1 MIRTVVLSVLLVLT
15 LSPLRAQQPN
25 SEAVYQEARRLFDA
39 LDYERAVV
47 ALDQAIT
54 ALQAAPADATRNE
67 RLAGAYEMRA
77 RSKFGLGD
85 QDGAKA
91 DFTSLLK
98 LAPAHTLSGQVSP
111 RVVALF
117 EETARDFVT
126 SLTISLTPATAKLQM
141 DGLALTG
148 PGTVRVAIGDHVLT
162 AEQPGYR
169 PATQN
174 VTVSA
179 GAVAE
184 VALALERVSSVVRI
198 STAPADV
205 DVKLDG
211 KAIGKTTTDKDAA
224 AGAGTL
230 VLSDVDSGAHKIELS
245 RGCFVTVTQP
255 LDVAR
260 PDDYIVG
267 PVALQPA
274 VATLTITAN
283 QSGAHV
289 FVDGNERG
297 IAPVKVTDV
306 CEGEHVIELR
316 GAFGSDSRRVAVRA
330 GNDLSVE
337 SVLKPSYAIVSFS
350 GAPGAGQQDVRVIV
364 ERAFAASR
372 TVSLMAPA
380 AADAEK
386 ALTANQLTPDWLA
399 VDASGRPV
407 GAAAQIAG
415 TVRKEVSAKLA
426 DAFRTQGVASVTM
439 LDASRA
445 VIALLNGG
453 SATPDVIE
461 VTLDNMQSIAAA
473 VARLDRSLSFV
484 GASIGLQT
492 IDVAD
497 LGVVV
502 VGVDPSAGVSTLR
515 PGDVIVQADGKPVAD
530 VATLAALV
538 DARRTGEALTLDLRD
553 AAGVAKR
560 AELKIVPAA
569 RVIGLAE
576 QGLLVNRL
584 VLSLRPQLIEV
595 TDPFE
600 QSVIRLNMAVA
611 LARLADW
618 AAAREELQQVKLP
631 EQSGVGNGTVQY
643 LMALAA
649 ENLGNRA
656 EAEAG
661 FKLAAA
667 SECLLSENGLPVKEL
682 AEARLIELQ
691 KPAR

>member
-1 MIRTVVLSVLLVLT
+1 MIRTVVLSVLLLST

-25 SEAVYQEARRLFDA
+25 TEAVYQEARRLFDA

-67 RLAGAYEMRA
+67 RLAGVYEMRA

-141 DGLALTG
+141 DGLALAG
-148 PGTVRVAIGDHVLT
+148 PGTIRVAIGDHVLI

-211 KAIGKTTTDKDAA
+211 KAIGKTTMDKDAA
-224 AGAGTL
+224 AGAL
-230 VLSDVDSGAHKIELS
+230 VVSDVESGTHKIELS
-245 RGCFVTVTQP
+245 RECFVTVTQP
-255 LDVAR
+255 LEIAR

-289 FVDGNERG
+289 FVDGKERG
-297 IAPVKVTDV
+297 IAPVQVPDV

-330 GNDLSVE
+330 GNDVSVE

-364 ERAFAASR
+364 ERAFATSR
-372 TVSLMAPA
+372 TVSLVAPA
-380 AADAEK
+380 AGDAEK
-386 ALTANQLTPDWLA
+386 ALKANQLTPDWLA
-399 VDASGRPV
+399 VDASGRSV

-439 LDASRA
+439 LDTSRA

-461 VTLDNMQSIAAA
+461 VTLDDMQSIGMA

-484 GASIGLQT
+484 GAAIGLQT

-530 VATLAALV
+530 VAALAALV
-538 DARRTGEALTLDLRD
+538 DARRTGETLTLDLRD
-553 AAGVAKR
+553 AVGAAKR

-618 AAAREELQQVKLP
+618 AAAREELQKVKLP